1 MPDTSIISG
10 SSSIARN
17 PLEEAWVSSELLLDV
32 FCAVWVFVFSVSE
45 VSELWLLEVVVVE
58 SELGWFYVSVEL
70 EILLTLLSDS
80 EFEFGI
86 PPAETIAGDKIRAD
100 SINKRLNISTRS
112 SKNNYYL

>member
-1 MPDTSIISG
+1 MALARYSKYGDTF
-10 SSSIARN
+10 R
-17 PLEEAWVSSELLLDV
+17 
-32 FCAVWVFVFSVSE
+32 
-45 VSELWLLEVVVVE
+45 
-58 SELGWFYVSVEL
+58 

-86 PPAETIAGDKIRAD
+86 PPAKTMAGDKIRAD